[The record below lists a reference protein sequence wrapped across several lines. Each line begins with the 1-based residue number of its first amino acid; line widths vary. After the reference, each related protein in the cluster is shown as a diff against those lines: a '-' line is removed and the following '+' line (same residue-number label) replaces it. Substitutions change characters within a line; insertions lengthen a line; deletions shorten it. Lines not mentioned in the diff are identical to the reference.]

1 MDTKCT
7 SFQLKSSDSLISS
20 TRQRGPTGGF
30 WGGDGPGHS
39 YRIPW
44 INSLSYSLVFL
55 TYSSKCLLLLFFFF
69 FFSLAGS
76 QWFSFIFLLAR
87 LSTLEFISLL
97 RSLLFSSFQR
107 KNWFLKL
114 FLLCCLV
121 RFQRGHL
128 QPTSF
133 PPCPRV
139 VRADGKLSREFRDQA
154 FGGGSALA
162 WGFTLSELHFP
173 LSTICFVFFFVF

>member
-1 MDTKCT
+1 MRRRRTW
-7 SFQLKSSDSLISS
+7 SQLQDSLNKQLVLLSCFPHLLFKM
-20 TRQRGPTGGF
+20 PTT
-30 WGGDGPGHS
+30 P
-39 YRIPW
+39 
-44 INSLSYSLVFL
+44 
-55 TYSSKCLLLLFFFF
+55 FFFF

-154 FGGGSALA
+154 FGGGSALV